1 MKYSV
6 RHYYKC
12 TNFFAYNVFFCLILI
27 ITVISQHIIIKV
39 LSTQKSILWEPSDAD
54 EQLSRQT
61 DRPTDMALLTV
72 TVLSFVNKL
81 DNSNV
86 YE

>member
-1 MKYSV
+1 LSDFNDS
-6 RHYYKC
+6 C
-12 TNFFAYNVFFCLILI
+12 NFSTDYDKS
-27 ITVISQHIIIKV
+27 SQQ
-39 LSTQKSILWEPSDAD
+39 QKSILWEPSDAGK
-54 EQLSRQT
+54 QMSRQT
-61 DRPTDMALLTV
+61 DRQTDMALLTV

>member
-1 MKYSV
+1 M

-12 TNFFAYNVFFCLILI
+12 TNFFVYNAFFFFCLILMVAI
-27 ITVISQHIIIKV
+27 ISQQIMIEV
-39 LSTQKSILWEPSDAD
+39 LSTQKSIPWEPNDAD
-54 EQLSRQT
+54 KKMSRQT
-61 DRPTDMALLTV
+61 DRPTDMALLIV

-81 DNSNV
+81 DNSNI